1 MHLRKLKAK
10 DAEYM
15 LEWMH
20 DGSVVEFMDADFSSK
35 SLADCLTF
43 IESAKDDSDNLH
55 LAIANEDDEYQ
66 GTVSLKN
73 IKDDN
78 AEFAITIRK
87 SAMGTGV
94 SGDAMREI
102 INIGLSERNLN
113 LIYWYVSTENER
125 AIRFYEKNGYEKAD
139 IRQMPVADDFNKDND
154 KEYIWFKVS
163 KPEI

>member
-1 MHLRKLKAK
+1 MHLRRLKAK

-35 SLADCLTF
+35 SLADCLAF

-94 SGDAMREI
+94 SGEAMREI
-102 INIGLSERNLN
+102 INIGFSERNLN
-113 LIYWYVSTENER
+113 LIYWYVSAENER

-139 IRQMPVADDFNKDND
+139 IRQMPVADDFIENND

-163 KPEI
+163 KPEC